1 MGMNKDILQE
11 IEEQQLRCYG
21 HVMRLEDRRIA
32 VQIAEWNPQ
41 GKRRLGRPVS
51 TLKDKD

>member
-21 HVMRLEDRRIA
+21 HGMRPEDRRIA
-32 VQIAEWNPQ
+32 RQIAEENPQ
-41 GKRRLGRPVS
+41 GKRRLDRPVN
-51 TLKDKD
+51 T